1 MTGQPDQIDGMNQP
15 DIDAYAVE
23 RHFGDIAP
31 AYSTVYSDAPPN
43 AVHAKARG
51 AADRMWRKVEED
63 LDKLDMADR
72 EVAGDD

>member
-1 MTGQPDQIDGMNQP
+1 MTGQTDQIDDMNQHG
-15 DIDAYAVE
+15 IAVTVD

-31 AYSTVYSDAPPN
+31 AYSAVCSDAPLN
-43 AVHAKARG
+43 GVHAKARG

-72 EVAGDD
+72 DVAGDD